1 MLKIQIEIT
10 KKAEE
15 VGQARYMVAQN
26 RYLVGKFDI
35 TNLNIALNEKDAAK
49 PQLYRRVEEF
59 LARLLRTSQNLYD
72 FMAQQPLYTQAQ

>member
-35 TNLNIALNEKDAAK
+35 TNLNIALNEKDAGK

>member
-1 MLKIQIEIT
+1 MRKIQIEIT

>member
-15 VGQARYMVAQN
+15 VAQARYMVAQN